1 MLFPAESAHGILKAE
16 AGIVNRQMMKL
27 LNIIVQVFTIQ
38 CNTSVLPKNRDDFYR
53 QSLNS
58 FVAVSRILRQRGK
71 EKAMCIVHMHV
82 QCSDTYSELFVGD
95 VEHTEL
101 TIESIVG
108 TALLEVFDTVLV
120 ENVTVHHSRERNDRD
135 GEQR

>member
-1 MLFPAESAHGILKAE
+1 LTGSTPRWSRRIVTIPLLRLFFAHDPA
-16 AGIVNRQMMKL
+16 
-27 LNIIVQVFTIQ
+27 QVLAI
-38 CNTSVLPKNRDDFYR
+38 D
-53 QSLNS
+53 
-58 FVAVSRILRQRGK
+58 
-71 EKAMCIVHMHV
+71 
-82 QCSDTYSELFVGD
+82 D

-120 ENVTVHHSRERNDRD
+120 ENVTVHHSRERNDGD